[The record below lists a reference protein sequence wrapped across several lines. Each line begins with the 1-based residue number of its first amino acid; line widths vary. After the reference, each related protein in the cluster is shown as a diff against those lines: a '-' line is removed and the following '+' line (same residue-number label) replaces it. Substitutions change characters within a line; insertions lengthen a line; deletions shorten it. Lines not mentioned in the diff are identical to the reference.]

1 MPTWDYTAF
10 HARVREK
17 EIMIYLQSVPEERER
32 ERERERVHNYLEL
45 PNNSPFFF
53 LSPLVKESN
62 AAHSLFT
69 PLLYKAQAVAELIFF
84 IILIVITS

>member
-1 MPTWDYTAF
+1 MGLYGVPR
-10 HARVREK
+10 ARTSKRDNNLFALVF
-17 EIMIYLQSVPEERER
+17 ERER
-32 ERERERVHNYLEL
+32 ESTQLFGTTKQ
-45 PNNSPFFF
+45 SAIFF

-62 AAHSLFT
+62 AAYSIFT